1 MRVEVCRRHTSHTH
15 AEVLQMVGAERGIH
29 RSEIELAL
37 ILVRRGRDIT
47 GDQYLGGLDDHVE
60 SRYLAKL
67 RQQVVQGALFLF
79 QGDMAVVYPEGV
91 AAVPGGGFG
100 QLMDRAEKT
109 EDRVGVLHVELILIE
124 IP

>member
-1 MRVEVCRRHTSHTH
+1 MRVEVCRRHASHTH
-15 AEVLQMVGAERGIH
+15 AEALQMVGAESGIH

-60 SRYLAKL
+60 SRYLAEL
-67 RQQVVQGALFLF
+67 RQQVIQGALFLF

-91 AAVPGGGFG
+91 GLGGGFG
-100 QLMDRAEKT
+100 QLMDRAEKA
-109 EDRVGVLHVELILIE
+109 EDRVGVLHVEPVLIE

>member
-1 MRVEVCRRHTSHTH
+1 
-15 AEVLQMVGAERGIH
+15 MVGAERGIH

-91 AAVPGGGFG
+91 GLGGGFG
-100 QLMDRAEKT
+100 QLMDRAEKA